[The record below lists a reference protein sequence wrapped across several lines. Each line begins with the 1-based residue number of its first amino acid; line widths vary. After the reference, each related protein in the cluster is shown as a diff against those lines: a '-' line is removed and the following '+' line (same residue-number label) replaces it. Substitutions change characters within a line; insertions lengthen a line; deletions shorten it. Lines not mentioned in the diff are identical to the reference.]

1 MNPNKGNIDLR
12 IKKPINNKDGSI
24 STVRTIGI
32 EADGMYINIPTV
44 IGGKVVSNKE
54 AIDYYRKTGKH
65 LGKYKTR
72 DERDAA
78 ARQLS
83 IDQGRKYSR

>member
-1 MNPNKGNIDLR
+1 MSPTKGNIDLQ
-12 IKKPINNKDGSI
+12 IKKPIKNKDGTI

-32 EADGMYINIPTV
+32 EADGAYINIPTV
-44 IGGKVVSNKE
+44 IGGKVVSDKE
-54 AIDYYRKTGKH
+54 AVDHYRRTRKH

-72 DERDAA
+72 NERDAA

-83 IDQGRKYSR
+83 KDQGRKYSR